1 MKEEG
6 FREIVENGN
15 FEWPWQVD
23 RGLMIISGASGGGGG
38 GGGGTVG
45 EKAESS
51 DWIVADGGDGGTGFP
66 GETVIFPLHDLST
79 GESFGITIGRGGGS
93 GMGGEGFVPGKDGS
107 IGNDGSVYFVPLFD

>member
-38 GGGGTVG
+38 GGGAFCLQGLNLYGGGGGSGGGGGGTVG
-45 EKAESS
+45 EKAGSS

-79 GESFGITIGRGGGS
+79 GRIIR
-93 GMGGEGFVPGKDGS
+93 
-107 IGNDGSVYFVPLFD
+107 NHHWARWR